1 MDKDYVKMDYD
12 EYASYFMFVG
22 LFTLLLYIFTGYAVI
37 PVYIIYCFVAIPI
50 FYNLFFIY
58 LLILDECYV
67 LNKFYMKLKKD
78 MKKKVK
84 KDTKK

>member
-50 FYNLFFIY
+50 F
-58 LLILDECYV
+58 
-67 LNKFYMKLKKD
+67 
-78 MKKKVK
+78 
-84 KDTKK
+84 